1 MAVRIRLRRIG
12 KKKMPMYH
20 IVAADSRA
28 ARNGKFL
35 EVIGRYEPLQN
46 PMVVSTTEDRV
57 FYWLRNGALPTDT
70 VRSLFQRSGLW
81 MKWTMTK
88 KGWTTRQLPQKW
100 RSGRWRRRKNADTT
114 RPARR
119 AAEKHGAGRRRAEK
133 PNPLPLLLRKRQPL
147 HRIHRLVFFHI
158 EREAEG

>member
-35 EVIGRYEPLQN
+35 EVIGRYEPLKD
-46 PMVVSTTEDRV
+46 PMVISTQEDRV
-57 FYWLRNGALPTDT
+57 FHWLKTGALPTDT

-81 MKWTMTK
+81 VKWTLTK
-88 KGWTTRQLPQKW
+88 QGVDPGKITAEMEKWQMAQAEKRQH
-100 RSGRWRRRKNADTT
+100 DE
-114 RPARR
+114 ARR
-119 AAEKHGAGRRRAEK
+119 ARRHAAHKKSKKTESAAPAPPPAEAPAAG
-133 PNPLPLLLRKRQPL
+133 
-147 HRIHRLVFFHI
+147 
-158 EREAEG
+158 